1 MLTTPAV
8 VPTMAGASV
17 DPAMVRNGALHAYA
31 RARMAD
37 GDGALGLAVASYRE
51 ALKQDPAR
59 IEIARRSYVQALE
72 SGDRLLARQSAA
84 LLDGAGSLPRD
95 GTLLLI
101 GEALAARDWADARTL
116 TDRMLEEGNFA
127 FLTPIIRSW
136 ISLGE
141 GQYAPPVIDGKDR
154 FAALGLRYADEHAAL
169 QALARGD
176 LTTAAPAARRALA
189 VRSGDGAALRLAFAG
204 QFAARGAKTEA
215 LTLLPVG
222 SASFAQAR
230 ADIEKGKGLKAAGAA
245 TTPAQGFARLLARL
259 AVDVSSDSGSSTL
272 GLRLARIATFADPAG
287 PEIHIVAARLLT
299 AQGHAAGGVAEA
311 GKVPASGWYG
321 ALAQA
326 ELIDALAAA
335 GDMDGALALARAQAA
350 EPGAEAERQVRL
362 GRLLAQRD
370 DFDGAAAAFRAAQAG
385 YADDQLPWTLL
396 LFEGSALE
404 QGKRWDE
411 ARAVLERAAKMAPNE
426 PVILN
431 YLGYAQIE
439 RRQNVAAALE
449 LLKKASAL
457 KPQDASITDSL
468 GWAQFVTGN
477 VDAAVP
483 VLERAAAAA
492 PTDSTINEHLGDALW
507 VAGRRYEARYAWAA
521 ASVFA
526 EGDVATRL
534 AAKRTMGIRP
544 EYAAP

>member
-1 MLTTPAV
+1 MLTTPAM

-17 DPAMVRNGALHAYA
+17 DPAMVGNGALHAYA

-84 LLDGAGSLPRD
+84 LLDRAGALPRD

-101 GEALAARDWADARTL
+101 GEALTAKDWAGARAL

-176 LTTAAPAARRALA
+176 LATAAPATRRALA

-204 QFAARGAKTEA
+204 QFAARRAKAEA

-222 SASFAQAR
+222 SASFARAR

-259 AVDVSSDSGSSTL
+259 AVDVSSDASGSAL
-272 GLRLARIATFADPAG
+272 GLRLARIATFADPDG
-287 PEIHIVAARLLT
+287 PEIHIVSARLLT

-311 GKVPASGWYG
+311 GKVPANGWYG

-335 GDMDGALALARAQAA
+335 GDMDGALALARVQAA

-362 GRLLAQRD
+362 GRLLAQKQ
-370 DFDGAAAAFRAAQAG
+370 DFDGAATAFRAAQAG
-385 YADDQLPWTLL
+385 YEGDQLPWTLL

-411 ARAVLERAAKMAPNE
+411 ARAVLERAAKIAPNE

-439 RRQNVAAALE
+439 RRQNVEAALE

-468 GWAQFVTGN
+468 GWAQFVSGN

-534 AAKRTMGIRP
+534 AAKRKMGMRP